1 MSDSDF
7 PPFPPAPFTQNSTS
21 GTHDCDSM
29 APNNLPSGPTWVR
42 APDGTMVNSL
52 LPSPEI
58 NPAARS
64 SSGMPNFNQAAFY
77 NFPPSNL
84 PPSNFAPSFVDNTA
98 AHHPVLHQ
106 AADSSNAEPST
117 IARGRDFKPA
127 LKVGGARQKDR
138 KRKKASTFAAP
149 PHVAAAGLV
158 LLVIGIPGPVVAR
171 LCAVAAGLVPDLLA
185 HAQRLLPSVVSPR
198 PKRSA
203 AVPTAPRAMRKRSLD
218 DRLTDEGPVKKLIN
232 RLSSPRSLVERIQS
246 QQRTSQ
252 VGDQRAAGGG
262 KGKEREVV
270 GNQFHGTWMVGFY
283 PTSLVVIF
291 FRKSIEESD
300 VFFVQ
305 ETHLRP
311 DQKDMVRG
319 LEGYE
324 CFIMTRKMPDGEDT
338 YGGVCAFVHKSLKA
352 KVDMARSSPDILVL
366 KIGDMHFINA
376 YVAGEHS
383 SLDHPPRVVD
393 DIVVNGQG
401 RKLVDLCEQNGLQL
415 VNGCTLIPGVHHGFT
430 FFGRGGYYIRDWE
443 VNS

>member
-138 KRKKASTFAAP
+138 KRKKRQRSVDSDDDSDAPRHSRSASRRCSRSRSSRHRHTRSRSRTA
-149 PHVAAAGLV
+149 
-158 LLVIGIPGPVVAR
+158 
-171 LCAVAAGLVPDLLA
+171 
-185 HAQRLLPSVVSPR
+185 
-198 PKRSA
+198 KRSA

-352 KVDMARSSPDILVL
+352 KVDMARSSPDILAQHPWDTFSVL
-366 KIGDMHFINA
+366 VREMSDAGLAFSVHGDLN
-376 YVAGEHS
+376 G
-383 SLDHPPRVVD
+383 LDHPPRVVD